1 MAKTK
6 TKACGFCGKEITT
19 GLFKGTEK
27 LLNIGG
33 WHYISCC
40 GDCYNKHEE
49 DADRVKE
56 RLGIKLDNCAFSS
69 EGALSDEDK
78 VKVFFRYLEE
88 EKEYSARTCVNPKP
102 LGFFMVDESC
112 HFTAI
117 ESKLNLLATKKQ
129 LEKDIAAIFDYSN
142 IWFNKDDITR
152 LEYRYAGSY
161 GVSDGL
167 FDGVYAFEVRLNDEK
182 DISFKPCIIRMAFSA
197 NGFTGGIRKK
207 KAKEMCV
214 SKLEELK
221 RFIESDLPIVEVKK
235 FN

>member
-1 MAKTK
+1 MAK

-19 GLFKGTEK
+19 GFFKGTEQ
-27 LLNIGG
+27 LLDIGN
-33 WHYISCC
+33 YSCISCC
-40 GDCYNKHEE
+40 EDCYNKHEKE
-49 DADRVKE
+49 AERIKE
-56 RLGIKLDNCAFSS
+56 RLGVKLDNFAISS
-69 EGALSDEDK
+69 DKILSDEDK
-78 VKVFFRYLEE
+78 VKIFFRYLEE

-102 LGFFMVDESC
+102 LNFFMVDESC
-112 HFTAI
+112 QFTASD
-117 ESKLNLLATKKQ
+117 SKLNLLATKKQ
-129 LEKDIAAIFDYSN
+129 LEKDIGAMIEHPDA
-142 IWFNKDDITR
+142 WFNKGDITR

-167 FDGVYAFEVRLNDEK
+167 FDDVYAFEVRLNDEK
-182 DISFKPCIIRMAFSA
+182 EVSFKPSILRMAFPA

-235 FN
+235 FD